1 MPKIHRRGGWFY
13 YIANSKPINYNK
25 RGMGGG
31 GGSAKTINGDSAFI
45 KETRIK

>member
-1 MPKIHRRGGWFY
+1 MPKIHRPGGWFY

-31 GGSAKTINGDSAFI
+31 SAKTINVDSTFI
-45 KETRIK
+45 KETRVAIS

>member
-31 GGSAKTINGDSAFI
+31 GSAKAINVDSTFV
-45 KETRIK
+45 KVY